1 MNVKNLFK
9 NLLHDAETLSS
20 EAEQNAKDYADTNL
34 QTAKSYTDS
43 FYLHALGDKTLT
55 VDTELGCGY
64 IVISPSG
71 SWANVYFV
79 NNYRGTCFAK
89 TLVQGSSAVTISTSG
104 SRFTLT
110 TTGTNIE
117 YYAIKIGGVTKLFK
131 AMLPRLGVLAC

>member
-20 EAEQNAKDYADTNL
+20 EAEQ
-34 QTAKSYTDS
+34 TAKAYTDS
-43 FYLHALGDKTLT
+43 FYLHALGNQSLT

-71 SWANVYFV
+71 SWANMYFV
-79 NNYRGTCFAK
+79 NNYQGACYAK
-89 TLVQGSSAVTISTSG
+89 TLVQGGSSVTISTSG

-110 TTGTNIE
+110 TTGTQIE
-117 YYAIKIGGVTKLFK
+117 YYAIKIGGVTKLLTYLSSLFNRK
-131 AMLPRLGVLAC
+131 AVMA